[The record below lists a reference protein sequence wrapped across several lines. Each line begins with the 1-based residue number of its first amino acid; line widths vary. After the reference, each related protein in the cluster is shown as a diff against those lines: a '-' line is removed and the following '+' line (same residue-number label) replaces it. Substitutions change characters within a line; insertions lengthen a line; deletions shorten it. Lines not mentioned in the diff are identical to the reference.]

1 MQKLMELVLDQ
12 LKKGA
17 VEELYPAFDAVP
29 YPTKSETLFVVAA
42 PERIQLEAPFV
53 CHSTAVHPFTA
64 DIRISVLIP
73 MTSHISRA
81 EDMLYQKILP
91 QMERLC
97 AVLCEVSA
105 PQVDVKL
112 GRVVLAGVFR
122 MRGLYS
128 DDREVT
134 A

>member
-73 MTSHISRA
+73 M
-81 EDMLYQKILP
+81 LYQKILP